1 MAAGGWVAYV
11 GLGGNVPRAA
21 GGRLEPPERTL
32 GLAGQALRELGTVVA
47 GSGLWRTEPVG
58 PVREQAAF
66 VNGAVALRT
75 GLGPEELMGALL
87 EMEQRFGRVREV
99 AQGPRTL
106 DLDLLLM
113 LRVEKLEGLGGPG
126 EELVPVVREGPGLR
140 LPHPEMHRRRFVL
153 APLAEIAP
161 GVRHPGL
168 GRTVAELLAELP
180 KQEQVERMDGP
191 GLGWGVK
198 A

>member
-1 MAAGGWVAYV
+1 MGDGPGVWMAYV
-11 GLGGNVPRAA
+11 GLGGNLPRTA
-21 GGRLEPPERTL
+21 GSAPEPAEVTVR
-32 GLAGQALRELGTVVA
+32 LAGRALAELGTVMA

-58 PVREQAAF
+58 PVLAQPSF

-75 GLGPEELMGALL
+75 GLAPEELMGALL
-87 EMEQRFGRVREV
+87 GLERRFGRVRGV

-113 LRVEKLEGLGGPG
+113 FRLEQDGTAQPVVLGGPG
-126 EELVPVVREGPGLR
+126 LT

-161 GVRHPGL
+161 GVRHPGPGPGL
-168 GRTVAELLAELP
+168 GRTVMELLGEC
-180 KQEQVERMDGP
+180 KGEERVERMDGP
-191 GLGWGVK
+191 GLGGGVT